1 MGATDDDTA
10 TSRLR
15 LLRRDF
21 LEHPRTGPGPRA
33 CAPVVPGTP
42 VNLDV
47 VDHITAAVQEV
58 VDDTLAVNPK
68 ARPLPADRIEA
79 VYAWYVA
86 NTANAA
92 PAQAQ
97 RRDTIIY
104 RQRLEHALAMGDAS
118 VIPPHRCPACNT
130 FGLRWQTAMRRALCT
145 NRRCLTKDGMSNTW
159 TLARLAYEHVAAEK
173 SLRVRAT

>member
-21 LEHPRTGPGPRA
+21 LEHPRTGPAGRRST
-33 CAPVVPGTP
+33 PVVPGTP
-42 VNLDV
+42 ANLGV

-58 VDDTLAVNPK
+58 VDDTLAVNP
-68 ARPLPADRIEA
+68 AAPPLPADRIEA

-86 NTANAA
+86 NTANAE
-92 PAQAQ
+92 PAQRQ

-130 FGLRWQTAMRRALCT
+130 FGLRWQAGMQRALCT
-145 NRRCLTKDGMSNTW
+145 NRRCLTRDSMSNTW
-159 TLARLAYEHVAAEK
+159 TLARLAYEHIAAEK
-173 SLRVRAT
+173 TLQVRAT